1 MLVLSGS
8 SGWRTC
14 SSLLSIHLNND
25 SSAAVNKS
33 VIVGTSSAQYPSPR
47 SSDHW
52 QWAQPTSETGS
63 GRQATSPAV
72 HRKLFL

>member
-14 SSLLSIHLNND
+14 SSLLSIRLNND

-33 VIVGTSSAQYPSPR
+33 VIVGTSSAQYPYRLLRLKNASSRAR
-47 SSDHW
+47 SLAEQRPDYAG
-52 QWAQPTSETGS
+52 AQ
-63 GRQATSPAV
+63 
-72 HRKLFL
+72 